1 MCPLTPYKAGGL
13 AGHARGNCLV
23 WPGAA
28 QGIVIGYFTFLHVG
42 TNSIIFVNN
51 CFIVKPSQVQA
62 PALKSVKKMRDNL
75 GSSEKN
81 IMMREDQRKIS

>member
-62 PALKSVKKMRDNL
+62 PDMKSVKKMRDNL